1 MPADSGAAMAS
12 AAVARTGAAA
22 TVSMLRPACAAEQI
36 EQAWWETVESSGWEC
51 TACTTPIVHTSAI
64 ERMQTTLKKALRFV
78 AALTMP

>member
-1 MPADSGAAMAS
+1 MPEDSGAAMAS

-22 TVSMLRPACAAEQI
+22 TVSVLRPACAAEQI
-36 EQAWWETVESSGWEC
+36 EQARWEAVESGWAC

-64 ERMQTTLKKALRFV
+64 VRMQTTLKKTERFV